1 MMKFLRFR
9 AVSAGLALALLLA
22 AAPVLAQQQPAP
34 RPAQPAQ
41 PAAPQRPAAQPVA
54 PQALPPK
61 GTFVV
66 ILDNTA
72 VEREG
77 KAFQSV
83 RAQHDRVLQAQQTDV
98 TKMENDLRAAD
109 QDLAKQRTVLSPEA
123 YGDRRRDLER
133 RFTDAQQLVQ
143 NRRRDIDQ
151 AAGDAYN
158 KVVGAMLEVVAGLA
172 QDNDYK
178 VVLSRAQVIVSEK
191 MLDITGEVIQRLDK
205 KLPTMAVSVPAAKR

>member
-1 MMKFLRFR
+1 M
-9 AVSAGLALALLLA
+9 V
-22 AAPVLAQQQPAP
+22 VQP
-34 RPAQPAQ
+34 
-41 PAAPQRPAAQPVA
+41 
-54 PQALPPK
+54 LPPK

-66 ILDNTA
+66 ILDNVA

-83 RAQHDRVLQAQQTDV
+83 RAQHDRALQAQQAEV

-151 AAGDAYN
+151 AAGDGYN
-158 KVVGAMLEVVAGLA
+158 KIVNGMLEVVAGLA

-191 MLDITGEVIQRLDK
+191 TLDITGEVIQRLDK
-205 KLPTMAVSVPAAKR
+205 KIPTMAVSVPPAKR

>member
-1 MMKFLRFR
+1 M
-9 AVSAGLALALLLA
+9 GLALVLSFTLPALA
-22 AAPVLAQQQPAP
+22 QQPAP
-34 RPAQPAQ
+34 RPAPAPSAPAAQ
-41 PAAPQRPAAQPVA
+41 PAPQRPAAAPVL

-66 ILDNTA
+66 VLDNTA

-83 RAQHDRVLQAQQTDV
+83 RAQHDKALAGQQVEV
-98 TKMENDLRAAD
+98 TKMESELRTAD

-151 AAGDAYN
+151 AAGEAYN
-158 KVVGAMLEVVAGLA
+158 KVVGGMLEVVAGLA

-178 VVLSRAQVIVSEK
+178 IVLSRAQVIVSEK
-191 MLDITGEVIQRLDK
+191 ALDITGEVIQRLDK
-205 KLPTMAVSVPAAKR
+205 KLPSMAVSVPPAKK

>member
-1 MMKFLRFR
+1 MMNSRRFR
-9 AVSAGLALALLLA
+9 AASAWVALALSFFAVPALG
-22 AAPVLAQQQPAP
+22 QQPAP
-34 RPAQPAQ
+34 RPAQPA
-41 PAAPQRPAAQPVA
+41 AQRPAPQPVA

-66 ILDNTA
+66 VLDNVA
-72 VEREG
+72 AEREG

-83 RAQHDRVLQAQQTDV
+83 RVQHDKALAAQQTEV

-143 NRRRDIDQ
+143 NRRREIDQ

-158 KVVGAMLEVVAGLA
+158 KVVSGMLEVVAGLA

-178 VVLSRAQVIVSEK
+178 IVLSRAQVIVSEK

-205 KLPTMAVSVPAAKR
+205 KLPTMAVSVPPTKK